1 MKVLRIVA
9 NIHTPN
15 IEKAKPF
22 YHDVLGLDIIMD
34 HGWIATYGSNGEMNV
49 QISFASQGGTS
60 TPTPDF
66 SIEVDDVDLCLERM
80 KDAGFQIEYGPVDE
94 PWGVRRFLSGIRSA
108 SWSIFLR
115 IHNCNR

>member
-1 MKVLRIVA
+1 MLNLLSHSRFSVSTIQSS
-9 NIHTPN
+9 I
-15 IEKAKPF
+15 I
-22 YHDVLGLDIIMD
+22 DIIMD

-94 PWGVRRFLSGIRSA
+94 PWGG
-108 SWSIFLR
+108 
-115 IHNCNR
+115 

>member
-49 QISFASQGGTS
+49 QISFASQGGSS
-60 TPTPDF
+60 TPTPDL
-66 SIEVDDVDLCLERM
+66 SI
-80 KDAGFQIEYGPVDE
+80 
-94 PWGVRRFLSGIRSA
+94 
-108 SWSIFLR
+108 
-115 IHNCNR
+115 